1 MSKYDDQLTDCLKYK
16 TFLDKLTPPEHFE
29 KMQKLVCVCVD
40 VCVCVCVLIYV
51 CVDVCVC

>member
-40 VCVCVCVLIYV
+40 VCVCLYV
-51 CVDVCVC
+51 C